1 MFFGLI
7 ERIPH
12 YNLIL
17 TTNTLLA
24 KALYQKI
31 SRFWVIKDLQNKLDE
46 KKEMVSRKTEP
57 ARNFVRGDDEGL
69 ANKRLHTLLFGN
81 VVLREGVY
89 AKPQLPNFVLI
100 GNQL

>member
-1 MFFGLI
+1 MI

-17 TTNTLLA
+17 STNTLLA
-24 KALYQKI
+24 NGSSLSDNPA
-31 SRFWVIKDLQNKLDE
+31 FWVIKDLQNKLDE

>member
-1 MFFGLI
+1 
-7 ERIPH
+7 
-12 YNLIL
+12 
-17 TTNTLLA
+17 
-24 KALYQKI
+24 
-31 SRFWVIKDLQNKLDE
+31 
-46 KKEMVSRKTEP
+46 MVSRKTEPAP

-69 ANKRLHTLLFGN
+69 ASKRLRTLLFGK